1 MRNLKLTFSG
11 ILIFIIFFLGIKIYR
26 RFNIYTDLKN
36 EEKNRLKE
44 SAEILNKCFDL
55 ENKNKRTTNESMK
68 LIEYCLNEFGSG
80 N

>member
-1 MRNLKLTFSG
+1 MKNFKIISYVI
-11 ILIFIIFFLGIKIYR
+11 ILFIVIFLGIKTFR
-26 RFNIYTDLKN
+26 NFNLSRYLK
-36 EEKNRLKE
+36 K